1 MDKNSYALGMSI
13 AHNMLQSGVKEVA
26 FEDFVAGLKA
36 TLTRQE
42 PAISYQEA
50 GDILDKYFQQLQEK
64 QAAEQAEVA
73 EVMKKDGVNFL
84 AENAKKEGVVTTAS
98 GLQYKVITQG
108 EGKAPK
114 KGDTISVTY
123 RGSTIDGAVFDEQK
137 KPVEFPLDNMIPG
150 WVEGIQLMKVGSE
163 FELYIPSELGYGES
177 AVGQLIK
184 PNSVL
189 IFNVKLVDV
198 KEQKA
203 QEPAKTETKAKK

>member
-1 MDKNSYALGMSI
+1 
-13 AHNMLQSGVKEVA
+13 
-26 FEDFVAGLKA
+26 
-36 TLTRQE
+36 
-42 PAISYQEA
+42 
-50 GDILDKYFQQLQEK
+50 
-64 QAAEQAEVA
+64 
-73 EVMKKDGVNFL
+73 
-84 AENAKKEGVVTTAS
+84 
-98 GLQYKVITQG
+98 
-108 EGKAPK
+108 
-114 KGDTISVTY
+114 
-123 RGSTIDGAVFDEQK
+123 
-137 KPVEFPLDNMIPG
+137 MIPG